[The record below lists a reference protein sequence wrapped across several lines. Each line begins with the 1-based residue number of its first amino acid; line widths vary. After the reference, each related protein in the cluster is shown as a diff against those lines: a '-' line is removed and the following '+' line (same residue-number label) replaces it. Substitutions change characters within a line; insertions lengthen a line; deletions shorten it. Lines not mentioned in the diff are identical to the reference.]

1 MWKDSETI
9 IDYLNFDYIIDAVV
23 KLVLDEDL
31 SPSSIGLYGDWGSG
45 KSSLMKMVE
54 QHLISMNDKSILCIR
69 FNGWLFEGYE
79 DAKTA
84 LCGTILESIHK
95 KEGLSSQVKGKV
107 RKLWNKV
114 DVQKILGKGIRYSLD
129 YFMTGGVLSL
139 TDFTISQITNA
150 LKKNAENVTEED
162 IAKALRSLKTD
173 NNIRKD
179 IKNFHDEFEKIL
191 KETNIKH
198 LVVFIDELDRCSTET
213 ILDIIE
219 AMRLFLFAKGT
230 SFVIGADQR
239 LIEYAIKTKYKE
251 VIGNNL
257 DIGREYM
264 EKVIQYPVNIP
275 ALDENEVE
283 QYISCLLLEKDL
295 DKDEFAEIL
304 QIIKGLKP
312 LERFDYEYLNQK
324 KAELANKC
332 KKSLYLSGQ
341 ISSVLA
347 KQINGNPRQCKRFLN
362 TLFMRLDMAKSR
374 HIELKKN
381 VMAKL
386 MLIEYFAAP
395 LYKLV
400 IDPKNK
406 GDFAKFENGEDDV
419 ALFKDYANNDW
430 VKAWKGITC
439 KISDENISDYYYFSN
454 SRFTYNQSVGLL
466 LSPIGQL
473 CLEKLMAKN
482 ETNRKEA
489 EAFLKE
495 LSLMDRKHIANTLFE
510 QLKME
515 DKLDNDLFKSYALVI
530 CHNDMITEALLQI
543 KSIPSD
549 RYSQAQKIYL
559 QNFADILSPEEKES
573 LKSYFGDNFG
583 QIGKTL
589 EHIIKKNK

>member
-114 DVQKILGKGIRYSLD
+114 DVQKILGKGIRYGLD

-198 LVVFIDELDRCSTET
+198 LVVFIDELDRCSPET

-257 DIGREYM
+257 DIGRKYM

-312 LERFDYEYLNQK
+312 LERFDYEYLNLN

-454 SRFTYNQSVGLL
+454 SRFTYNQSIGLL

>member
-54 QHLISMNDKSILCIR
+54 QHLISMDDKSILCIR

-107 RKLWNKV
+107 KKLWNKV

-139 TDFTISQITNA
+139 TDFTISQITKA

-198 LVVFIDELDRCSTET
+198 LVVFIDELDRCSPET

-275 ALDENEVE
+275 ALDKNEVE

-304 QIIKGLKP
+304 QTIKGLKP
-312 LERFDYEYLNQK
+312 LERFDYEYLNLK

-381 VMAKL
+381 AMAKL

>member
-114 DVQKILGKGIRYSLD
+114 DVQKILGKGIRYGLD

-150 LKKNAENVTEED
+150 LKKDAENVTEED

-198 LVVFIDELDRCSTET
+198 LVVFIDELDRCSPET

-295 DKDEFAEIL
+295 DKDEFAKIL

-312 LERFDYEYLNQK
+312 FERFDYEYLNLK

-400 IDPKNK
+400 IDPNNK